1 MVFITGMKKWVTSN
15 YHYMVPEV
23 DESLSALSPDF
34 SSYFEA
40 IQRGISRLGDKAVP
54 VVIGPVSMVRFCNF
68 KLAAATDVQRFA
80 LLEQFLPVYTELLS
94 KLAATGVKEIQIH
107 EPVLVFAE
115 TSLSPLFA
123 QAFPAIL
130 KSIGNTTINMV
141 SFFEDVGEENY
152 KWLVGLKEVK
162 TISLDFTRGDSL
174 PLIKKLGFPQDKTLG
189 AGLIDGRSVW
199 KVDPAVVNPI
209 LAEISK
215 IGCDVRIQPSSS
227 LQFVPW
233 SLSCE
238 PELLEHT
245 AGPVLAFSK
254 QKLSEVVALC
264 REANGE
270 SSLLLKDAATAWTK
284 YRAALSAD
292 QKISQ
297 RIASLT
303 EANFARAESYSARR
317 PKQLK
322 GMPLLPTTS
331 IGSFPQTKEI
341 RSLRNQFKR
350 NKITKQ
356 EYEAAI
362 DQQIAYMIGIQEGI
376 GLDILVHGEPERTDM
391 VEFFAQ
397 QMDGMLFS
405 RNGWVQSFG
414 SRCVRPPI
422 FWNDISR
429 PSAMTVREFQV
440 AQRLTKK
447 PVKGML
453 TVSSQMNEMS
463 RSFQFTI
470 HSPII
475 LTFSSL

>member
-1 MVFITGMKKWVTSN
+1 
-15 YHYMVPEV
+15 MVPEV
-23 DESLSALSPDF
+23 DESLSTLSPNF

-40 IQRGISRLGDKAVP
+40 VERGISHLGVDKATP
-54 VVIGPVSMVRFCNF
+54 VIIGPVSMVRFCAF
-68 KLAAATDVQRFA
+68 KLEAATDVQRFA
-80 LLEQFLPVYTELLS
+80 LLEQLLPVYTDLLA
-94 KLAATGVKEIQIH
+94 KLAETGVKEIQIH
-107 EPVLVFAE
+107 EPALVFAE
-115 TSLSPLFA
+115 TALAPLLA
-123 QAFPAIL
+123 QAYPAIL
-130 KSIGNTTINMV
+130 KNAGSTAINMV
-141 SFFEDVGEENY
+141 SFFEDIGEDNY
-152 KWLVGLKEVK
+152 QWVTGLKEVQS
-162 TISLDFTRGDSL
+162 ISIDFTRGDSL
-174 PLIKKLGFPQDKTLG
+174 GLIKKFGFPTDKVLG
-189 AGLIDGRSVW
+189 AGLVDGRSVW
-199 KVDPAVVNPI
+199 KVDPAVISPI
-209 LAEISK
+209 VEELCK
-215 IGCDVRIQPSSS
+215 IGCDIRIQPSSS

-254 QKLSEVVALC
+254 QKLSEVTAVCNA
-264 REANGE
+264 AKGK
-270 SSLLLKDAATAWTK
+270 SSLLLQDAGAAWTK
-284 YRAALSAD
+284 YRTALYAD

-297 RIASLT
+297 RVASLT
-303 EANFARAESYSARR
+303 EADFARAEQYAARR
-317 PKQLK
+317 PKQLL
-322 GMPLLPTTS
+322 GLPILPTTS

-350 NKITKQ
+350 NKISKE

-362 DQQIAYMIGIQEGI
+362 DQQIAHMIGIQEGI

-429 PSAMTVREFQV
+429 PSPMTVREFQV

-453 TVSSQMNEMS
+453 TG
-463 RSFQFTI
+463 T
-470 HSPII
+470 
-475 LTFSSL
+475 

>member
-1 MVFITGMKKWVTSN
+1 MKKWLTSN

-34 SSYFEA
+34 TSYFEA
-40 IQRGISRLGDKAVP
+40 VNHGLAYLGGAEKATP
-54 VVIGPVSMVRFCNF
+54 VVIGPVSMVRFCAF
-68 KLAAATDVQRFA
+68 KIDAATDVQRFA
-80 LLEQFLPVYTELLS
+80 LLEQLLPIYTNLLN
-94 KLAATGVKEIQIH
+94 KLAEIGFKEIQIH
-107 EPVLVFAE
+107 EPALVFAE
-115 TSLSPLFA
+115 TALTPLFA
-123 QAFPAIL
+123 QAYPAIL
-130 KSIGNTTINMV
+130 KNVGSTVINMV
-141 SFFEDVGEENY
+141 SFFEDIGEDNY
-152 KWLVGLKEVK
+152 KWLTSLKEVQS
-162 TISLDFTRGDSL
+162 ISMDFTRGDSL
-174 PLIKKLGFPQDKTLG
+174 GLIKTFGFPADKILG

-199 KVDPAVVNPI
+199 KVDPAFTSPVI
-209 LAEISK
+209 EELGK
-215 IGCDVRIQPSSS
+215 IGCDIRIQPSSS

-233 SLSCE
+233 SISCE

-254 QKLSEVVALC
+254 QKLSEVTAVCNA
-264 REANGE
+264 AKGE
-270 SSLLLKDAATAWTK
+270 SSLLLQGAETAWTK
-284 YRAALSAD
+284 YRTALSAD
-292 QKISQ
+292 QKISE

-303 EANFARAESYSARR
+303 EADFARAEPYAVRR
-317 PKQLK
+317 PKQLL
-322 GMPLLPTTS
+322 GLPILPTTS

-341 RSLRNQFKR
+341 RSLRHQFKR
-350 NKITKQ
+350 NKISKE

-429 PSAMTVREFQV
+429 PNPMTLREFQV
-440 AQRLTKK
+440 AQSLTKK

-453 TVSSQMNEMS
+453 TGTSLPE
-463 RSFQFTI
+463 TI
-470 HSPII
+470 V
-475 LTFSSL
+475 LKL